1 MATVEATA
9 ATFDELVDEPGIVLV
24 DFWAEWC
31 GPCRAF
37 GPVFEA
43 ASEVHTDISFAKV
56 DTEAERELAARASIT
71 SIPTLMAFRD
81 GILVFA
87 QPGRAARPRAGAAHH
102 RRPRSGHGRRT
113 PAARGRAGALTPPAD
128 QRASGPAGT
137 LTAARSSYR
146 PCPCPTDACASWW
159 ASWRSLAVGLGLA
172 VTVSTRGHQPGR
184 LRSGPTSR
192 RPAPASPGSSTSSW

>member
-9 ATFDELVDEPGIVLV
+9 ATFDGLVDEPGIVLV

-87 QPGRAARPRAGAAHH
+87 QPG
-102 RRPRSGHGRRT
+102 
-113 PAARGRAGALTPPAD
+113 AL
-128 QRASGPAGT
+128 
-137 LTAARSSYR
+137 
-146 PCPCPTDACASWW
+146 
-159 ASWRSLAVGLGLA
+159 
-172 VTVSTRGHQPGR
+172 
-184 LRSGPTSR
+184 
-192 RPAPASPGSSTSSW
+192 PAPALEQLITAVRGLDMDDVRRQLETEQAADATG

>member
-9 ATFDELVDEPGIVLV
+9 ATFDELVDEQGIVLV

-87 QPGRAARPRAGAAHH
+87 QPG
-102 RRPRSGHGRRT
+102 
-113 PAARGRAGALTPPAD
+113 AL
-128 QRASGPAGT
+128 
-137 LTAARSSYR
+137 
-146 PCPCPTDACASWW
+146 
-159 ASWRSLAVGLGLA
+159 
-172 VTVSTRGHQPGR
+172 
-184 LRSGPTSR
+184 
-192 RPAPASPGSSTSSW
+192 PAPALEQLITAVRGLDMDDVRRQLEAEQAADATG